1 MAPRL
6 SGLSRA
12 LASSVL
18 MVAAIL
24 CISVPADVHA
34 TERSDAWIT
43 TKIKIALLTTRDVS
57 SRDIHV
63 DTVDGRVTLYGTVS
77 SPTES
82 INAERSVKNVDGVHE
97 VRDFL
102 QVVVTRSQPGVRVSD
117 EQLKQ
122 RVTEALNSDEALAN
136 SKINVQ
142 SVNAGVV
149 LLSGTA
155 ASLSDHLHALEKARG
170 VDDVRGV
177 ASEVS
182 SPNKMADAEIWRDGP
197 YDPAV
202 YERSTAQD
210 MWITTAVK
218 LELLAH
224 LQSWAFD
231 LNVDSE
237 HGVVTLFG
245 IVDSERA
252 KRAAIAEA
260 RTVSGVKEVKDG
272 IQVVPKAQQPMVAKN
287 DARLKEAIEDRL
299 RTHPELADAEIDID
313 VRNGVARL
321 SGKVKTQGDR
331 LVALVVARTTA
342 GVHGL
347 VDNLKV
353 EAQEVSEG

>member
-6 SGLSRA
+6 GGLSSA
-12 LASSVL
+12 LATSVL
-18 MVAAIL
+18 AVAAIL
-24 CISVPADVHA
+24 FASCPTDAHA

-77 SPTES
+77 SPTERV
-82 INAERSVKNVDGVHE
+82 NAERSVKSVDGVRE

-102 QVVVTRSQPGVRVSD
+102 QVVVTRSQPGVRLSD

-122 RVTEALNSDEALAN
+122 RVLETLSSDEALAN
-136 SKINVQ
+136 SKIHVQ
-142 SVNAGVV
+142 SVNMGVV

-155 ASLSDHLHALEKARG
+155 ASLSDHLHALEKVRA
-170 VDDVRGV
+170 VDGVRGV

-197 YDPAV
+197 YDPVV

-231 LNVDSE
+231 LNVDSQ

-245 IVDSERA
+245 IVDSERT
-252 KRAAIAEA
+252 KRTAVAEA
-260 RTVSGVKEVKDG
+260 GKVGGVKEVKDG
-272 IQVVPKAQQPMVAKN
+272 IQVVPKSQQPIVAKN
-287 DARLKEAIEDRL
+287 DARLKQAIEDRL

-347 VDNLKV
+347 VDNLEV
-353 EAQEVSEG
+353 EGQAISAG

>member
-1 MAPRL
+1 LTA
-6 SGLSRA
+6 
-12 LASSVL
+12 
-18 MVAAIL
+18 AAIL
-24 CISVPADVHA
+24 LLCLPSDVHA

-57 SRDIHV
+57 SGDIHV
-63 DTVDGRVTLYGTVS
+63 DTVDGRVTLYGTVG
-77 SPTES
+77 SPLERAK
-82 INAERSVKNVDGVHE
+82 AEQALKDVDGVRE

-102 QVVVTRSQPGVRVSD
+102 QVVVTRSQPSVRVSD

-122 RVTEALNSDEALAN
+122 HVSETLDRDEALAN
-136 SKINVQ
+136 SKINVK
-142 SVNAGVV
+142 SVNMGVV

-155 ASLSDHLHALEKARG
+155 ASLSDHLDALEKARG
-170 VDDVRGV
+170 VDGVRGV

-218 LELLAH
+218 LDLLAH

-231 LNVDSE
+231 LNVDSQ

-245 IVDSERA
+245 IVDSERT

-260 RTVSGVKEVKDG
+260 GKVSGVKDVKDG
-272 IQVVPKAQQPMVAKN
+272 IQVVPKSQQPMVAKN

-299 RTHPELADAEIDID
+299 RMHQELADAEIDID

-347 VDNLKV
+347 VDNLQV
-353 EAQEVSEG
+353 EEQEIGKG